1 MDREMY
7 ARYYKTSLYVA
18 RKGIDIGI
26 QLAYDARDEGRA
38 VSDLLYNHYM
48 GWIYIHY
55 SMMLLETHRYFAAM
69 NAVLN
74 AENFLVHDYY
84 NVVTNGNL
92 SAVVSELRKL
102 PEFRNLPSNVS
113 AKQRKDIVDKA
124 LQFLY
129 SDFHNAIEDKKL
141 RILSK
146 VYKEVP
152 KRYHDMYAVWAY
164 RVLATLF
171 EQDHSILLNFGG
183 VYRDLHEEYPEIPDK
198 YPDLPELS
206 LRDSELGESP
216 EEKEYALWVAS
227 GGLAL
232 SYLDFVPDPILRCR
246 YICDDLPF
254 DFHDP
259 EQNLMM
265 EDVMET
271 FAHCRFQIYMATTY
285 PATFAGLAYSM
296 SPKSKRI
303 YNQELLL
310 DVYPRLYSVLDK
322 ISHIV
327 MRCFGIV
334 LSPKREGDYP
344 PQPSYN
350 LIVQEIRGHS
360 GGNPHL
366 LTLCE
371 IFDEINPRF
380 IYRIQKDQPFY
391 AMLPDAIHMDRLRHH
406 IIHSGVSLTVES
418 SGKESNREIAYITER
433 EFGSRCRDLLYLVKE
448 AIMSTCLA
456 LEYRDRQE

>member
-1 MDREMY
+1 MIDSKEGAEKVLYSGEVARLLARTAVHERCSAESEKRPMDREMY
-7 ARYYKTSLYVA
+7 AKYYKTALYVA

-26 QLAYDARDEGRA
+26 QLAYNAHDKGSTVQDF
-38 VSDLLYNHYM
+38 LYNHYM

-69 NAVLN
+69 DAVIN

-84 NVVTNGNL
+84 NIITNVDLNT
-92 SAVVSELRKL
+92 VVSELRKL
-102 PEFRNLPSNVS
+102 PEFRDLPSNVS
-113 AKQRKDIVDKA
+113 AKQRKDIVDAA
-124 LQFLY
+124 LRFLY
-129 SDFHNAIEDKKL
+129 SGLHDAIEDKKL
-141 RILSK
+141 RILFK

-152 KRYHDMYAVWAY
+152 RRYRDMYAVWAY
-164 RVLATLF
+164 RVLGTLF
-171 EQDHSILLNFGG
+171 DQDHTVLSKFGDA
-183 VYRDLHEEYPEIPDK
+183 YWTLHEEYPVVPDK
-198 YPDLPELS
+198 YLDLPELS

-232 SYLDFVPDPILRCR
+232 SYLDFVPDLILRCR
-246 YICDDLPF
+246 HVCDDLTF

-271 FAHCRFQIYMATTY
+271 FAHCRFQIYMATTC

-334 LSPKREGDYP
+334 LSPRREGDYP
-344 PQPSYN
+344 PDPSYN
-350 LIVQEIRGHS
+350 LIVKEIRSHS
-360 GGNPHL
+360 NGNPYL

-380 IYRIQKDQPFY
+380 IYRTQKDQP
-391 AMLPDAIHMDRLRHH
+391 
-406 IIHSGVSLTVES
+406 
-418 SGKESNREIAYITER
+418 
-433 EFGSRCRDLLYLVKE
+433 
-448 AIMSTCLA
+448 
-456 LEYRDRQE
+456 